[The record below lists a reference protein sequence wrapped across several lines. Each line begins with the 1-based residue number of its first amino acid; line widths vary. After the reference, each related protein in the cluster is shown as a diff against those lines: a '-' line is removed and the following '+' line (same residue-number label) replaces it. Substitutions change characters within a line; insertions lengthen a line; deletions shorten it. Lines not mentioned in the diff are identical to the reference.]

1 MVEATG
7 GAMVEVMVVVVTVEV
22 MVAERVVKICYRSDP
37 LLWAMV
43 EVTVAAMVEVI
54 VVVVTV
60 EVMVAERV
68 VEICYRSDMYAC
80 CFERW

>member
-37 LLWAMV
+37 LL
-43 EVTVAAMVEVI
+43 
-54 VVVVTV
+54 
-60 EVMVAERV
+60 
-68 VEICYRSDMYAC
+68 
-80 CFERW
+80 